1 MTTRFDEKAPG
12 DQITVQFDFGA
23 LAAAV
28 TSPTVSIAVLSGADP
43 SASAMLDGDATV
55 VGASV
60 LQRIR
65 NGVAGVDYGLVCLA
79 SNGDDRYSLEAVLP
93 VRDRPTASAAVPV
106 YVTEADFERR
116 FGAGELADLL
126 ADGSSYAEAENDAAS
141 LVNGYLGTRYTLPLL
156 SVPAM
161 VKGWAGDVTRFKLW
175 DEHAPEEVRRR
186 YEDALAQLKQLA
198 QGLIALPPG
207 SDGTPAASG
216 LVFDGYS
223 ADRVFTTDSLAGF

>member
-1 MTTRFDEKAPG
+1 MTTRFDEKAPS
-12 DQITVQFDFGA
+12 DLITVEFDFGQ

-28 TSPTVSIAVLSGADP
+28 TAPTISIAVLAGEDPGA
-43 SASAMLDGDATV
+43 AAMLDGGPTV
-55 VGASV
+55 VGARV

-65 NGVAGVDYGLVCLA
+65 NGVPGVDYGLVCLA

-116 FGAGELADLL
+116 FGAAELSDLL
-126 ADGSSYAEAENDAAS
+126 ANGASYAEAENDAAS
-141 LVNGYLGTRYTLPLL
+141 LVSGYLAARYTLPLAT
-156 SVPAM
+156 VPAM

-175 DEHAPEEVRRR
+175 DDHAPEEVRRR

-207 SDGTPAASG
+207 SDGTPAAPG
-216 LVFDGYS
+216 LGFGGYS
-223 ADRVFTTDSLAGF
+223 AARVFTSDTLAGF